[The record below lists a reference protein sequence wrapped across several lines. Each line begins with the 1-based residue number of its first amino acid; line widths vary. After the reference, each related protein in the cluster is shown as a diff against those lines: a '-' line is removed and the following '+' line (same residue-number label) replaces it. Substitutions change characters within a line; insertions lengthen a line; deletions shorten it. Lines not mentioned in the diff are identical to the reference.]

1 MCSSYGG
8 PLQCSVLLYFVVW
21 KIRDFSQYATG
32 TSTFQWIRN
41 SCANNLRFR
50 AANAFTCCK
59 KCHQENYFVPKKSWQ
74 KKVILAPN
82 DSEFK
87 SHVNSKSLK
96 LQERCQAYNKS
107 DSRWLTDRHRQTMT
121 MEADHEVLITDELTS
136 TCWETCH
143 VLPGIKG
150 TSWPQAS
157 LRRTIMKRGV
167 APDHVPRIMMLTVL
181 ASLKVKLKKQIKN
194 KQLNIGYIAGN
205 SLTHVNTNRKGKKK
219 LCNA

>member
-1 MCSSYGG
+1 MCSSHGG

-107 DSRWLTDRHRQTMT
+107 DSRWLTDRQTQT
-121 MEADHEVLITDELTS
+121 NHDDGGRPWSLDHWWADK
-136 TCWETCH
+136 H
-143 VLPGIKG
+143 VLRNM
-150 TSWPQAS
+150 SC
-157 LRRTIMKRGV
+157 
-167 APDHVPRIMMLTVL
+167 LTWD
-181 ASLKVKLKKQIKN
+181 
-194 KQLNIGYIAGN
+194 
-205 SLTHVNTNRKGKKK
+205 
-219 LCNA
+219 